1 MESENEQTT
10 RSSRLLRLG
19 WTIAIVAVFL
29 ASAGFV
35 FAHQVRLRDQANQLE
50 TTSLQGPRV
59 LVEQIS
65 NADAPRTLQLPASVH
80 GYIETPV
87 YAKVAGYMKTIK
99 VDKGDHVRQGDVIAV
114 IESPETDKQ
123 VADALANYRLQLV
136 TDRRYQYLVHNQVI
150 AQQDADNQRALMLQ
164 AKATYGQ
171 ELALQR
177 YEVVTAP
184 FDGIVTARYVD
195 PGTLIPQST
204 TPSAGNPIVAM
215 ATLSPLRIYANV
227 PQSLAPYVNNGDAAT
242 VTINELPGRV
252 FSGTVTRHPEA
263 LDQNTRTMLV
273 EVDLPNKDQS
283 LLPGMYADVGIK
295 TTATAQRILVPDD
308 ALVFRDDN
316 IYVPIVR
323 SGHLHLVEVTLG
335 RDNGYRVEVTGDIQ
349 SGDLVAMNVGEA
361 AREGEKVQPV
371 QQHGLQADASS

>member
-1 MESENEQTT
+1 M
-10 RSSRLLRLG
+10 
-19 WTIAIVAVFL
+19 
-29 ASAGFV
+29 
-35 FAHQVRLRDQANQLE
+35 
-50 TTSLQGPRV
+50 
-59 LVEQIS
+59 
-65 NADAPRTLQLPASVH
+65 H

-99 VDKGDHVRQGDVIAV
+99 VDKGDHVRKGDVIAI

-123 VADALANYRLQLV
+123 VADALASYRLQLV
-136 TDRRYQYLVHNQVI
+136 TDRRYQYLLHSQVI
-150 AQQDADNQRALMLQ
+150 AQQDADNERALMLQ

-177 YEVVTAP
+177 YEIVTAP

-204 TPSAGNPIVAM
+204 TPSSGNPIVAM

-227 PQSLAPYVNNGDAAT
+227 PQSVATYVNDGDAAT
-242 VTINELPGRV
+242 VTVNELPGRI
-252 FSGTVTRHPEA
+252 FSGTVTRHPQA

-295 TTATAQRILVPDD
+295 TTVTAQRILVPDD
-308 ALVFRDDN
+308 ALVFRDDKT
-316 IYVPIVR
+316 YVPIVR
-323 SGHLHLVEVTLG
+323 SGHLHLVDVTLG
-335 RDNGYRVEVTGDIQ
+335 RDNGYSVEVTGDIQ

-361 AREGEKVQPV
+361 AREGETVQPV
-371 QQHGLQADASS
+371 QQHGLQAAASS